1 MRQVAKTVLA
11 DTGSIKIKVDEQL
24 KKAGITRTKL
34 ANLMDVDY
42 RVVRNLLNGTTKRVD
57 MELWCRLCYALECD
71 LPDIMEYIPP
81 PKEK

>member
-11 DTGSIKIKVDEQL
+11 DTGEIKIKVDALL

-57 MELWCRLCYALECD
+57 MELWCRICYVLQCD
-71 LPDIMEYIPP
+71 LSDIMEYIPP
-81 PKEK
+81 PKD